1 MRQAIVH
8 HGIFLDMLA
17 RINTRKFLA
26 QAASLIWLS
35 LIGLNLNQ
43 PGRVS
48 RVKYCR
54 LTSRRY

>member
-43 PGRVS
+43 PGRVNF
-48 RVKYCR
+48 
-54 LTSRRY
+54 